1 MARKSDTM
9 RTFNVAVVGLSGT
22 EKEKGQAGVGKSCLC
37 NRFIRSLADDYN
49 VDHISVL
56 SQTDFSGR
64 VVNND
69 HFLYW
74 GEVTKSSE
82 EGIEFQFQVIEQTEF
97 IDDASF
103 QPFKGGKMEPYIK
116 RSSATKLTSAEKL
129 MYICKNQLGIEKEY
143 EQKVLPDGKIN
154 IDGFVCVFDVSVV
167 PSRSIEKQVEFAAGV
182 LNNLMKTKKP
192 IVLVTTKN
200 DDANES
206 YVKEAEKLVSR
217 KEYKGSILM
226 IETSAHENV
235 NVDLAFII
243 LAQLIDRTKGRTK
256 IVPFA
261 EAARSRKELL
271 DLSTETYLRLIRSQV
286 TDYRALWSHTSK
298 KLAQHQDFIHHVE
311 LFGLD
316 SAQRL
321 FRRHVKKLKDEH
333 LAKRVQGYMEMLPDV
348 LQEMVPDLSSLKDGD
363 WPTVQ
368 QHIKE
373 HPDFNQ
379 YFYECP
385 EDIPWTECDFVDSSE
400 TRIPYEVL
408 DTSEAETVYKNHVNA
423 LQQEQKR
430 LEWKKHFKQLLEE
443 TGYVTPGKL
452 LSEVKVL
459 FMGRECFEA
468 LSEQDCLQ
476 IYEQHQKEIIEKA
489 KHNFQELLLEHAD
502 LFYHFKSIAPT
513 GTITQ
518 DDIKEITDALQE
530 DSRYKA
536 LDRLDQDRKLMLFQ
550 HLGFVHCPIREH
562 CPAFP
567 NCMDALIE
575 RILSTKAHRPSSWNR
590 NSQWLLSSDNN
601 QLNLVLLGIDGLAE
615 ELANEIRAQCDE
627 DEYEIDCQLYSLD
640 YRIIDGDVSL
650 PQNSFRTSDFLP
662 HGCFCV
668 YSNPESFEY
677 VRESLEK
684 TLLSNL
690 EQEDRLPFQGL
701 PLVILFVADAT
712 VEEKEAMHLREEGQS
727 LADSLQCPFIDVSLE
742 DMAPGQRFNA
752 SLVGDALRQLIQS
765 IHHRAGFLN
774 IYQSVMEC
782 SEPDIRIIMCMFCGD
797 PYSVENVLGPLLSHQ
812 CCFLSGDRSIILET
826 FLGDSKRK
834 VEVIISS
841 YHGANAFREELVHGF
856 ILVYSTKRKAS
867 LATLNAFSMNI
878 PNLPI
883 QILAVTDSGGA
894 NAFFCSDLSHL
905 LITEGNATADRL
917 QAHFMTSTSS
927 CQQKTAFYT
936 PFFKEVWE
944 KKPEIEQAFHM
955 EEPGQLDDSG
965 EGTLERPSR
974 HPLPPPRHESYH
986 IKTGSND
993 GSGSEIYERLPTDGS
1008 LGDDIDEPLS
1018 PTFPDDRPLSP
1029 SDDSDIYSHVDM
1041 YSQENG
1047 EHLVKPSQIKSHRK
1061 LQQGGFE
1068 VYPPPTTPPEPA
1080 PPDHPPRRLMKASTL
1095 PTGSH
1100 TSLDEITS
1108 DISGSRESLATRDSD
1123 RDDEMWVNSYG
1134 LHAFTTGRRHMP
1146 SSKSRP
1152 KGSSQTLKQPGKLNL
1167 KDFSLVTDA
1176 IARMN
1181 VGGKEGMA
1189 QKLSKPGFGHA
1200 PLATPE
1206 NVDLGSEYAQVK
1218 DAVPGS
1224 YPAYDG
1230 DYSYTLVQDA
1240 VSNSNKSKLRHRREK
1255 GRPSYSDSDSDWSS
1269 LERRQ
1274 RGLDTY
1280 SKVNRKPTP
1289 HKRTRKKRTAIPVAT
1304 PRVPPIQP
1312 FSALSD
1318 GPGLL
1323 NYRFKEERSRGGCD
1337 SSEKVHSETPS
1348 DESDGS
1354 DLDVS
1359 SSATRPRYK
1368 PHKRSFRLKKKPG
1381 LIGGGRG
1388 TVVGPP
1394 LIPMPPDLRG
1404 PPHHPPALQQQL
1416 TSQIT
1421 SDNDLFSP
1429 SSKLKMDASYG
1440 VVHDDESSL
1449 DVSSPRDVNS
1459 PMFGVV
1465 PKVKEGDKSTRRKEK
1480 QKAKEDEKQEKRRLK
1495 EEKTKRM
1502 EREKKAKGKQGK
1514 TKGGTAMVVQPLAL
1528 EDFVQSEENA
1538 IPLLLEKCVRFIEE
1552 EGLDSEGIYRVPGNR
1567 AHVELLF
1574 QKFDEDP
1581 AFNIHDLDI
1590 PVNAVATALKDF
1602 FSKRLPP
1609 LLTQDIMAEL
1619 EDISVT
1625 NTHDYEAMRCQNRLA
1640 GASPLNPTPEHFSYP
1655 VKTDRS
1661 CRLLALR
1668 GLLKKLPRVHFE
1680 VLKFIFQHFVKISE
1694 NCKLNSMDSK
1704 NLAICWWPTL
1714 LPIEFS
1720 DMGRFEQMR
1729 PHLEDVVQTMIDQ
1742 YPFLFCGKEAFVM
1755 V

>member
-1 MARKSDTM
+1 MARKSEAM
-9 RTFNVAVVGLSGT
+9 RVFNVAVVGLSGT
-22 EKEKGQAGVGKSCLC
+22 EKDKGQVGVGKSCLC
-37 NRFIRSLADDYN
+37 NRFMRSLADDYS

-74 GEVTKSSE
+74 GEVTKTSE
-82 EGIEFQFQVIEQTEF
+82 EGVEFLFQVIEQTEF

-103 QPFKGGKMEPYIK
+103 QPFKGSKMEPYIK
-116 RSSATKLTSAEKL
+116 RCSATKLTSAEKL

-143 EQKVLPDGKIN
+143 EQKVLPDGKIS
-154 IDGFVCVFDVSVV
+154 IDGFLCVFDVSAV
-167 PSRSIEKQVEFAAGV
+167 PGRTVEKQVEIVTGI
-182 LNNLMKTKKP
+182 LNNLVKTKKP
-192 IVLVTTKN
+192 VILVTTKN

-206 YVKEAEKLVSR
+206 YVKEAEKLVGR
-217 KEYKGSILM
+217 KEYKGAILM
-226 IETSAHENV
+226 IETSAHENI

-256 IVPFA
+256 ILPFI
-261 EAARSRKELL
+261 EAARARKEVLEHA
-271 DLSTETYLRLIRSQV
+271 TEAYQRLIRSQV
-286 TDYRALWSHTSK
+286 TDYRAVWSYTSK
-298 KLAQHQDFIHHVE
+298 KLAQQEEFIHFVE

-316 SAQRL
+316 CSQRV

-333 LAKRVQGYMEMLPDV
+333 LAKRVQGFMDMLPDV
-348 LQEMVPDLSSLKDGD
+348 LQEMVPDLSTLRDRD
-363 WPTVQ
+363 WPAVQ
-368 QHIKE
+368 LRIKE
-373 HPDFNQ
+373 HPEFNQ

-385 EDIPWTECDFVDSSE
+385 EDIPWTECDMSDSGE

-430 LEWKKHFKQLLEE
+430 LEWKKQFKQLLED
-443 TGYVTPGKL
+443 TGYVTPGKS
-452 LSEVKVL
+452 LSDVRVL

-468 LSEQDCLQ
+468 LTEQDCQQ
-476 IYEQHQKEIIEKA
+476 IYDQHQKEIVEKA

-518 DDIKEITDALQE
+518 ADIKEITDALQD
-530 DSRYKA
+530 DSRYKS

-575 RILSTKAHRPSSWNR
+575 RILGTKAHRPSSWNH
-590 NSQWLLSSDNN
+590 NSQWVLNSDNN
-601 QLNLVLLGIDGLAE
+601 QLNLVILGIDGLAE
-615 ELANEIRAQCDE
+615 ELASEIRVQCDE

-650 PQNSFRTSDFLP
+650 PQNSFKTSKFLP
-662 HGCFCV
+662 NGCFCV

-701 PLVILFVADAT
+701 PIVILFVPDPS
-712 VEEKEAMHLREEGQS
+712 VDEKEVLRLQEEGQS
-727 LADSLQCPFIDVSLE
+727 LADSLQCPFIGVSL
-742 DMAPGQRFNA
+742 DDSPSGHRFNA
-752 SLVGDALRQLIQS
+752 SLIAESLRQLIQS

-774 IYQSVMEC
+774 VYQSVLEC

-797 PYSVENVLGPLLSHQ
+797 PYSVENILGPLLSHQ

-841 YHGANAFREELVHGF
+841 FHGANAFREELVHGF

-894 NAFFCSDLSHL
+894 NAFFSSDLSHL

-955 EEPGQLDDSG
+955 EEPINLNDSG

-974 HPLPPPRHESYH
+974 HPVPPPRHESYH
-986 IKTGSND
+986 IKATESNE
-993 GSGSEIYERLPTDGS
+993 GSGSEIYERLPTDAS
-1008 LGDDIDEPLS
+1008 LVDDLNEPLS
-1018 PTFPDDRPLSP
+1018 STFPEDRLLSP
-1029 SDDSDIYSHVDM
+1029 SDDSEIYSHVDL
-1041 YSQENG
+1041 YNQENS
-1047 EHLVKPSQIKSHRK
+1047 EQMIKPSDIKNNEK
-1061 LQQGGFE
+1061 LHHDFQVFPQ
-1068 VYPPPTTPPEPA
+1068 PTTPPEPA
-1080 PPDHPPRRLMKASTL
+1080 PPDHLPRRLMKATTL

-1100 TSLDEITS
+1100 TSLDEITY
-1108 DISGSRESLATRDSD
+1108 REDG
-1123 RDDEMWVNSYG
+1123 MWMTSYRQ
-1134 LHAFTTGRRHMP
+1134 HAFTTGRRHIP
-1146 SSKSRP
+1146 SSKTRP

-1167 KDFSLVTDA
+1167 KEFSLVTDA

-1181 VGGKEGMA
+1181 VSGREGSKS
-1189 QKLSKPGFGHA
+1189 KLSKPGFGHA

-1218 DAVPGS
+1218 DAVPGVYS
-1224 YPAYDG
+1224 SYDG
-1230 DYSYTLVQDA
+1230 EYTYTLVQDA
-1240 VSNSNKSKLRHRREK
+1240 VGGNNKSKLRQRREK
-1255 GRPSYSDSDSDWSS
+1255 GQPSYSDSDSEWSS

-1274 RGLDTY
+1274 RAADIY
-1280 SKVNRKPTP
+1280 CKVNRKPTP
-1289 HKRTRKKRTAIPVAT
+1289 HKRIRKKRTAIPVPT
-1304 PRVPPIQP
+1304 PRVPPVQP
-1312 FSALSD
+1312 FATSD
-1318 GPGLL
+1318 ATGIL
-1323 NYRFKEERSRGGCD
+1323 NYQLKEEQSRGGCD

-1348 DESDGS
+1348 DLSDAS
-1354 DLDVS
+1354 DPDLS
-1359 SSATRPRYK
+1359 SSTTQ
-1368 PHKRSFRLKKKPG
+1368 PHQNYQKHSIRLKKKS
-1381 LIGGGRG
+1381 GGGIPLG
-1388 TVVGPP
+1388 TAVGPP
-1394 LIPMPPDLRG
+1394 VVPNPSDVRG
-1404 PPHHPPALQQQL
+1404 STTLHHPYGGHL
-1416 TSQIT
+1416 TSE
-1421 SDNDLFSP
+1421 NDILA
-1429 SSKLKMDASYG
+1429 SSKMKMEVSYG
-1440 VVHDDESSL
+1440 IGHDDESSL

-1459 PMFGVV
+1459 PM
-1465 PKVKEGDKSTRRKEK
+1465 VKDADKTSRRKEK
-1480 QKAKEDEKQEKRRLK
+1480 QKLKSDEKQEKRRQK
-1495 EEKTKRM
+1495 EEKLKRHAEKEK
-1502 EREKKAKGKQGK
+1502 EREKKRAKQKVK
-1514 TKGGTAMVVQPLAL
+1514 SSPVVHQVTLQ
-1528 EDFVQSEENA
+1528 DFAQSEENFV
-1538 IPLLLEKCVRFIEE
+1538 PLLLEKCVKFIEE

-1567 AHVELLF
+1567 AHVDLLF
-1574 QKFDEDP
+1574 QKFEEDP
-1581 AFNIHDLDI
+1581 NFSIHDLDI

-1609 LLTQDIMAEL
+1609 LLTQDMLAEL
-1619 EDISVT
+1619 EDIS
-1625 NTHDYEAMRCQNRLA
+1625 
-1640 GASPLNPTPEHFSYP
+1640 GARRINKQVSTAYLNLEVS
-1655 VKTDRS
+1655 TDRS

-1668 GLLKKLPRVHFE
+1668 GLLKKLPNVNFQ
-1680 VLKFIFQHFVKISE
+1680 VLKFIFQHFVKVSE

-1729 PHLEDVVQTMIDQ
+1729 PHLEDIVQTMIDQ

>member
-1 MARKSDTM
+1 MSRKSDTM

-116 RSSATKLTSAEKL
+116 RCSATKLTSAEKL

-192 IVLVTTKN
+192 VVLVTTKN

-298 KLAQHQDFIHHVE
+298 KLSQHQDFIHHVE

-348 LQEMVPDLSSLKDGD
+348 LQEMVPDLSSLKDSD

-430 LEWKKHFKQLLEE
+430 LELPRRWKKHFKQLLEE

-701 PLVILFVADAT
+701 PLVILFVADAS
-712 VEEKEAMHLREEGQS
+712 VEEKEAAHLREEGQS

-742 DMAPGQRFNA
+742 EMEPGQRFNA
-752 SLVGDALRQLIQS
+752 ALVGDALRQLIQS

-1018 PTFPDDRPLSP
+1018 PSFPDDRPLSP

-1061 LQQGGFE
+1061 MQQGGFE

-1095 PTGSH
+1095 PPTGSH
-1100 TSLDEITS
+1100 TSLDEITY
-1108 DISGSRESLATRDSD
+1108 

-1134 LHAFTTGRRHMP
+1134 LHAFTTGRRHIP

-1224 YPAYDG
+1224 YPTYDG

-1255 GRPSYSDSDSDWSS
+1255 GRPSFSDSDSDWSS

-1323 NYRFKEERSRGGCD
+1323 SYRFKEERSRGGCE

-1368 PHKRSFRLKKKPG
+1368 PHKRSFRLKKKSG
-1381 LIGGGRG
+1381 VGRG
-1388 TVVGPP
+1388 PVVPVGPP
-1394 LIPMPPDLRG
+1394 LIPLPPDLRG
-1404 PPHHPPALQQQL
+1404 LPHHPTALQQQI

-1465 PKVKEGDKSTRRKEK
+1465 PKGAKEGDKSARRKEK

-1495 EEKTKRM
+1495 EEKSKRV
-1502 EREKKAKGKQGK
+1502 EREKKQAKQ
-1514 TKGGTAMVVQPLAL
+1514 KGGKGGKGGGAVATQPLAL
-1528 EDFVQSEENA
+1528 EDFAQSEENA

-1581 AFNIHDLDI
+1581 AFNIHELDI

-1609 LLTQDIMAEL
+1609 LLTQEIMAEL

-1625 NTHDYEAMRCQNRLA
+1625 NTHDYEAMRGQNRLA
-1640 GASPLNPTPEHFSYP
+1640 GATPLNPTPEHFSYP